1 VILVGE
7 DGGLVADGD
16 GHGQQLL
23 ELVRAWDLLG
33 PRQPDLLSH
42 LIKPS
47 ADNPCWAIVV
57 RVRSAGVEW
66 GYLAIRL
73 DAEPTRIDTVA
84 AEQAA
89 IVCALLVARKEAAAG
104 ATHRLET
111 ELVWDLLEGRVKDEA
126 EAFVRIRRLRH
137 SLPKRARVVLV
148 RVRGWEQLDGSEG
161 WTPEQLER
169 ARSRAG
175 QAILE
180 GLGQVSRI
188 RVIAHRADLFAAL
201 ASQPAGG
208 VAGYARQLGESAVS
222 TMAAMKLQATVGV
235 GGEVESV
242 LGYPEGFR
250 QARRAL
256 SAASLPQHPVMVFED
271 LGVMQFLL
279 APSERGE
286 LDRFAE
292 RTLGVLLTYDEQH
305 NTQLVPTIEAYFG
318 GDCNLMKA
326 AEQLFIH
333 PKTLRYRLD
342 RVQTL
347 TGMRFDRQEDRFNLQ
362 LALKI
367 LHLDH
372 T

>member
-1 VILVGE
+1 
-7 DGGLVADGD
+7 
-16 GHGQQLL
+16 
-23 ELVRAWDLLG
+23 
-33 PRQPDLLSH
+33 
-42 LIKPS
+42 
-47 ADNPCWAIVV
+47 
-57 RVRSAGVEW
+57 
-66 GYLAIRL
+66 
-73 DAEPTRIDTVA
+73 
-84 AEQAA
+84 
-89 IVCALLVARKEAAAG
+89 
-104 ATHRLET
+104 
-111 ELVWDLLEGRVKDEA
+111 
-126 EAFVRIRRLRH
+126 
-137 SLPKRARVVLV
+137 
-148 RVRGWEQLDGSEG
+148 
-161 WTPEQLER
+161 
-169 ARSRAG
+169 
-175 QAILE
+175 
-180 GLGQVSRI
+180 
-188 RVIAHRADLFAAL
+188 
-201 ASQPAGG
+201 
-208 VAGYARQLGESAVS
+208 
-222 TMAAMKLQATVGV
+222 
-235 GGEVESV
+235 
-242 LGYPEGFR
+242 
-250 QARRAL
+250 
-256 SAASLPQHPVMVFED
+256 MVFED